1 MYAELVL
8 DPLEK
13 KKEKKSVLQY
23 IASALFQCGEMLLFT
38 SLAPFLSL
46 LLAELHLS

>member
-1 MYAELVL
+1 MYIVLVL

-13 KKEKKSVLQY
+13 KSVLQC
-23 IASALFQCGEMLLFT
+23 IASALFQCEEMLLFT
-38 SLAPFLSL
+38 SLASFLSL